1 MSDDMGRDTTGGA
14 LALRTTAPKTIDLE
28 DPMRTIKLFHCAAV
42 LAVGVALSGVSRAD
56 NCSGVDVLVVQSAE
70 TLEVAKGHTLTV
82 LRLYSIVTSDNPAS
96 PVNLTTGEC
105 SGTILS
111 TPDGTTRGSGHCAR
125 KDKNGDT
132 YSLEWTLP
140 VGEQK
145 GTWKHVA
152 GTGKFTGTSDHGW
165 WQGAVADGKMNVNRW
180 GGTCR

>member
-1 MSDDMGRDTTGGA
+1 MKTT
-14 LALRTTAPKTIDLE
+14 K
-28 DPMRTIKLFHCAAV
+28 FFQCAAV
-42 LAVGVALSGVSRAD
+42 LAASITVSGGSHAD

-70 TLEVAKGHTLTV
+70 TLELAKGHTLTV
-82 LRLYSIVTSDNPAS
+82 LRMYSIVNSNNPTS

-125 KDKNGDT
+125 KDKDGDT

-140 VGEQK
+140 TGAQK
-145 GTWKHVA
+145 GTWKHIA
-152 GTGKFTGTSDHGW
+152 GTGKFAGTSDYGW
-165 WQGAVADGKMNVNRW
+165 WQGAVADGKMNVNNW